1 MINMRKFR
9 IALIVAGMMALLTV
23 MGAVLPG
30 RARDSAATPLRH
42 IVVLMQENH
51 SFDSELGFWCDA
63 NPGRCPVGGMPAVV
77 RLSDG
82 SVVRPT
88 TAPDMVPSVCHS
100 IACQAAAI
108 DKGKMDGWQKV
119 GGCAARNGYAC
130 ISGYLPSAI
139 PNLAT
144 LASDYA
150 IEDNAF
156 TQVDAPSWGGHLDLL
171 AGTTDGFTGDNPSLV
186 PGATS
191 AGPGWGCD
199 AVNKVAR
206 MLPVHGN
213 SLPPQ
218 PACVPDFHLGL
229 RNGGAW
235 ESTRA
240 KHVSTILDEMDAAGV
255 SWNIYAASTAEAKT
269 PQCVNRSSACGYIW
283 SACPSFA
290 DCLDTSQD
298 QHLVESSQFFTDA
311 AAGRLPSVSFVMP
324 AASNLAFAQHNDESN
339 AAGDNWIG
347 KIATAVMNG
356 PDWSSTALIIAYD
369 DCGCFYD
376 QVAPPLAPDGSRM
389 GVRVPF
395 VVVSLYAKQG
405 YTDSTVTS
413 STGSI
418 LAFIEGN
425 FGLPALGPDDAAA
438 DNLVGMFNFSQPP
451 RKAVPHMAW
460 RHLPASAYKVT
471 TQTANDDT

>member
-1 MINMRKFR
+1 MVRANGLRVRGMINMRKFR
-9 IALIVAGMMALLTV
+9 VALVAAGVLALLTV

-30 RARDSAATPLRH
+30 RAHGSAATPLHH

-63 NPGRCPVGGMPAVV
+63 NPGRCPVGGMPPTV

-82 SVVRPT
+82 TLVRPAA
-88 TAPDMVPSVCHS
+88 APDMVPSVCHS

-108 DKGKMDGWQKV
+108 DKGNMDGWQNV
-119 GGCAARNGYAC
+119 GGCAARTGYAC

-199 AVNKVAR
+199 AVHKVAR
-206 MLPVHGN
+206 MLPVNGKL
-213 SLPPQ
+213 LPPQ

-235 ESTRA
+235 EPTRT
-240 KHVSTILDEMDAAGV
+240 KHVSTILDEMDA
-255 SWNIYAASTAEAKT
+255 
-269 PQCVNRSSACGYIW
+269 
-283 SACPSFA
+283 
-290 DCLDTSQD
+290 
-298 QHLVESSQFFTDA
+298 
-311 AAGRLPSVSFVMP
+311 
-324 AASNLAFAQHNDESN
+324 
-339 AAGDNWIG
+339 
-347 KIATAVMNG
+347 
-356 PDWSSTALIIAYD
+356 
-369 DCGCFYD
+369 
-376 QVAPPLAPDGSRM
+376 
-389 GVRVPF
+389 
-395 VVVSLYAKQG
+395 
-405 YTDSTVTS
+405 
-413 STGSI
+413 
-418 LAFIEGN
+418 
-425 FGLPALGPDDAAA
+425 
-438 DNLVGMFNFSQPP
+438 
-451 RKAVPHMAW
+451 
-460 RHLPASAYKVT
+460 
-471 TQTANDDT
+471 

>member
-1 MINMRKFR
+1 
-9 IALIVAGMMALLTV
+9 
-23 MGAVLPG
+23 
-30 RARDSAATPLRH
+30 
-42 IVVLMQENH
+42 MQENH

-63 NPGRCPVGGMPAVV
+63 NLGRCPAGGLPTLV

-82 SVVRPT
+82 TVVRPAA
-88 TAPDMVPSVCHS
+88 APDMVPSVCHS
-100 IACQAAAI
+100 VACQAAAI

-119 GGCAARNGYAC
+119 GGCAAHTGYAC

-150 IEDNAF
+150 IQDSAF
-156 TQVDAPSWGGHLDLL
+156 TQADAPSWGGHLDLL
-171 AGTTDGFTGDNPSLV
+171 AGTADGFTGDNPSPV

-199 AVNKVAR
+199 AVHKVAR
-206 MLPVHGN
+206 MLPVN
-213 SLPPQ
+213 SKPLPPQ

-235 ESTRA
+235 EPTRA

-255 SWNIYAASTAEAKT
+255 SWNIYAASTAESKT
-269 PQCVNRSSACGYIW
+269 PHCVNLSAACGYIW

-290 DCLDTSQD
+290 DCLDTPQD
-298 QHLVESSQFFTDA
+298 QHLVESSQFFADA
-311 AAGRLPSVSFVMP
+311 AAGTLLSVSFVMP

-347 KIATAVMNG
+347 KVASAVMNG
-356 PDWSSTALIIAYD
+356 PDWSSTALIITYD

-376 QVAPPLAPDGSRM
+376 QVPPPPAPDGHPM

-395 VVVSLYAKQG
+395 LVVSPYAKPG
-405 YTDSTVTS
+405 CTDSTVTS

-418 LAFIEGN
+418 LAFIEHN
-425 FGLPALGPDDAAA
+425 FRLPALGPNDAAA
-438 DNLVGMFNFSQPP
+438 DNLTGMFNLRQPP
-451 RKAVPHMAW
+451 RRAVPHMVG

-471 TQTANDDT
+471 RQTANDDT